1 MNKELIKKLQEGE
14 CAVEFK
20 SSDSIEKLRKLIKLA
35 FPNDPDIP
43 QGCAMY
49 CNKYYKRFDNTA
61 HWTAIY
67 ETDLPI
73 HSVEEFFELS
83 FPRVMLIANTNNIKE
98 GERRVVIAYKCGK
111 YISWTNAETEEE
123 AEKEI
128 FTTDWNYAWEID
140 EVKSIFPFTLKPE
153 QAQSIIDI
161 ACVPWKNT
169 LFDSWGKNIV
179 LKDNIIIREIDYNS
193 MYVAC
198 NSDQRA
204 LFDKIFK

>member
-43 QGCAMY
+43 QGCVMY

-73 HSVEEFFELS
+73 HSVEEFFTLS
-83 FPRVMLIANTNNIKE
+83 FPRVMLVNTNNDIKDAVP
-98 GERRVVIAYKCGK
+98 RVVFMCKNNK
-111 YISWTNAETEEE
+111 YLAWAHAQTEKT
-123 AEKEI
+123 AEKI
-128 FTTDWNYAWEID
+128 TDIAAWDYAWEID
-140 EVKSIFPFTLKPE
+140 EIKSIFPFTLKPE